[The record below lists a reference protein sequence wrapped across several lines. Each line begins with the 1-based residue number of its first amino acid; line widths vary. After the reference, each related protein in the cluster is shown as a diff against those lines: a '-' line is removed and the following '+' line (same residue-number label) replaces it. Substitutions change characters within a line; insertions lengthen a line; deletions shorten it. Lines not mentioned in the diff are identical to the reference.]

1 MLAWIVPGGLTYWSA
16 TSTLVTSMCF
26 FGSMAYAIV
35 IGCLVQDL
43 NRKLQALTRE
53 RAQPAH

>member
-1 MLAWIVPGGLTYWSA
+1 MLVWIVPGWLTYLGS